1 MAKGKLEL
9 LLIIFVVAAFVACE
23 NEATKEVG
31 EDPVQ
36 WMADLHCEAV
46 SLRKARFE
54 LADKMRFI
62 EDTLILPNTSD
73 STKAVLQT
81 QLNDL
86 QPYKDSVVNRS
97 LDLAKVIKFKLD
109 SLIEQ
114 EFIETAQRKA
124 FDAELAA
131 ELEKRGCK

>member
-109 SLIEQ
+109 SLIEH